1 MSNTFRNLNNTR
13 NRIDEG
19 DYRMFCIL
27 NLINMYNDNNIN
39 INRLIQQNNNINQTL
54 LTLMNA
60 NNSHSRP
67 SRLNNGIS
75 YVIDNIAIRHPN
87 TNQSATNNNNHD
99 NIDVDV
105 ENILADFLNPVVI
118 SPTSQQIEVATRNVR
133 YGNITR
139 PLNESCCFTLE
150 TFREDDVVTMIRH
163 CQHIFSRESLQN
175 WFRSNYRCPIC
186 RYDIRR
192 YSIDTTSNASNT
204 ILTASIPL
212 STTPS
217 LVTRTPSQLISRG
230 FSRNLANNDA
240 ESELSANLI
249 NQITDIILAR
259 NENGGDTRDISAN
272 IV

>member
-1 MSNTFRNLNNTR
+1 MSNIFRNTNNGR
-13 NRIDEG
+13 NRGDDS
-19 DYRMFCIL
+19 DYRMFNVL

-39 INRLIQQNNNINQTL
+39 INRLIEQNNHISQTL
-54 LTLMNA
+54 LALMSA
-60 NNSHSRP
+60 NNSHGRQN
-67 SRLNNGIS
+67 RFNTGIS
-75 YVIDNIAIRHPN
+75 YIIDNIGIRTP
-87 TNQSATNNNNHD
+87 NNNNNNNNND

-118 SPTSQQIEVATRNVR
+118 SPTSQQIEVATRNIR
-133 YGNITR
+133 YGNILR

-150 TFREDDVVTMIRH
+150 TFREDDIVTMIRH

-192 YSIDTTSNASNT
+192 YSIDSITNAS
-204 ILTASIPL
+204 SIPL
-212 STTPS
+212 STTPR
-217 LVTRTPSQLISRG
+217 LATRIPSQLITRG
-230 FSRNLANNDA
+230 FSRNFDNNDT
-240 ESELSANLI
+240 ESELPANLI

-259 NENGGDTRDISAN
+259 NENGNDTRDISAN